1 MLCKTNKQ
9 TKPKTTHQTK
19 QTPKTPE
26 PIVHIPMSFIC
37 NKIYFKE
44 LAHVVVEA
52 GKYEICKA
60 GQQARNSSSIS
71 ML

>member
-1 MLCKTNKQ
+1 
-9 TKPKTTHQTK
+9 
-19 QTPKTPE
+19 
-26 PIVHIPMSFIC
+26 MSFIC

-44 LAHVVVEA
+44 LAHVIVEA